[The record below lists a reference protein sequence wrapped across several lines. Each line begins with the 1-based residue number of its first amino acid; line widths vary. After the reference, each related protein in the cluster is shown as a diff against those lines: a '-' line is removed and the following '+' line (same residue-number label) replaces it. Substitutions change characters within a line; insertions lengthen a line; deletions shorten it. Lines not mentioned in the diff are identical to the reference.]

1 MIERIDPRD
10 IPGRAT
16 AYNSMVEA
24 DIREFMDSDWPV
36 AEVKTNKYKSV
47 GSASASYRAAIK
59 RLDAGCIVT
68 QRGYRL
74 FLVRK

>member
-24 DIREFMDSDWPV
+24 DIREFMDSDWAV
-36 AEVKTNKYKSV
+36 AEVKTNKYKTA
-47 GSASASYRAAIK
+47 GSAAVSYRAAIK
-59 RLDAGCIVT
+59 RLDAGCIAT
-68 QRGYRL
+68 LRGERL
-74 FLVRK
+74 FLIRK